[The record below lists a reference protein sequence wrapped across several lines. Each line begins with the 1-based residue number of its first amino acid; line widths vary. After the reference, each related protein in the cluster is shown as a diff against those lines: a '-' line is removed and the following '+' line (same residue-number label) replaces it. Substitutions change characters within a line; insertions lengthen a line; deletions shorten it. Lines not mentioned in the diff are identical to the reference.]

1 MATVR
6 NVIQLQDKM
15 SSSLKNISRE
25 LKNTQKLMKDLND
38 MTDGAFDDQAKAIK
52 SVQKEVNKLNKD
64 LGITDNQSKKVKR
77 SFDDMNDSF
86 NTFKG
91 TFLGN
96 LAYDGLTALANGIKN
111 TVTNAINYASD
122 LGEIQNVVDVTFG
135 KNSDTIN
142 KWSQNTLDKFGL
154 NEATAKDYSSTLG
167 AMMKSS
173 GIATDEMIKMS
184 IGLTQLTGDVA
195 SFRNLKPEEAFYKL
209 RSVITGETEPMRQ
222 LGVNMTEVNMDA
234 YALSQG
240 IKKSYREMSQAEKIA
255 LRYNYVMESLGD
267 AQGDF
272 ARTSGSYANQTK
284 LLTENWTAFSGTIA
298 SYVVPVL
305 ALLLQGLNAVIS
317 FLGDHI
323 DSVMIALTTLAIILG
338 IVAAKALMAGSA
350 SLIAGVQ
357 AAIAWLGALWP
368 ILLIIAGIGL
378 LLIVLNEFGISA
390 TQVISFVAGLF
401 VGFGSTVYNL
411 FLMLYNLIAAFVN
424 FFANVFKNPIASVK
438 MLFYDMAL
446 SVIGF
451 IKDIAKSIED
461 LLNAIP
467 FVEVNITSG
476 LNGVYDTLS
485 KNKAKIKEEADLKEV
500 MKPLEFMDS
509 SKLGM
514 QAYKGTNNA
523 LNNVGNMLSSL
534 GDISNAMPDMGD
546 LYKGLGSTDLG
557 SLGKNNDIDKVGSVG
572 KIEDDVSITDEDI
585 ELMKDVAKVDYVNKF
600 TTMNPNVT
608 VTFGDVHETA
618 DVNQI
623 TKVISEMVKESI
635 ATSLV

>member
-25 LKNTQKLMKDLND
+25 LKNTQRLMKDLND

-111 TVTNAINYASD
+111 TVTNAIGYASD
-122 LGEIQNVVDVTFG
+122 LSEIQNVVDVTFG

-378 LLIVLNEFGISA
+378 LLIVLNEFGINA

-401 VGFGSTVYNL
+401 VGFGSTVYNI
-411 FLMLYNLIAAFVN
+411 FVMLYNIIAAFVN